1 MLGLRSALTW
11 LLPELPSW
19 LAAEI
24 ARAEHCRREMQCK
37 GTSPRPSPPTPPST
51 TSTQPEQEAGLL
63 AHHHHHHHDQSL
75 DSQIADDAVFLEQQ
89 SYPRAS
95 FPSNYTDDIMQFGL
109 QRNIETDVSVYEKR
123 DSSPD
128 SPPSQVCIFFVSF
141 KNNEIKCH
149 NIFRPAQF

>member
-37 GTSPRPSPPTPPST
+37 GTSPRPTPPTPPST
-51 TSTQPEQEAGLL
+51 TSTQPEHDLAALNLL
-63 AHHHHHHHDQSL
+63 ETANTTATTTHEQSL
-75 DSQIADDAVFLEQQ
+75 DSQLSEEMLFQQELLKQSDYEPYVDEIA
-89 SYPRAS
+89 R
-95 FPSNYTDDIMQFGL
+95 FGL
-109 QRNIETDVSVYEKR
+109 RKHIPMEANNFENR

-128 SPPSQVCIFFVSF
+128 SPPSQVRHLKKK
-141 KNNEIKCH
+141 KNCYGIGK
-149 NIFRPAQF
+149 

>member
-37 GTSPRPSPPTPPST
+37 GTSPRPTPPTPPST
-51 TSTQPEQEAGLL
+51 TSTQPEHDLAALNLL
-63 AHHHHHHHDQSL
+63 DAVTTTNTTTTNEQSI
-75 DSQIADDAVFLEQQ
+75 DSQMSEELLYQQELLKQAEYEPYIDEIA
-89 SYPRAS
+89 R
-95 FPSNYTDDIMQFGL
+95 FGL
-109 QRNIETDVSVYEKR
+109 QRNIETEANVFDNR

-128 SPPSQVCIFFVSF
+128 SPPSQVTINF
-141 KNNEIKCH
+141 IY
-149 NIFRPAQF
+149 

>member
-37 GTSPRPSPPTPPST
+37 GTSPRPTPPTPPST
-51 TSTQPEQEAGLL
+51 TSTQPDQDALILEGTTTN
-63 AHHHHHHHDQSL
+63 DQSIE
-75 DSQIADDAVFLEQQ
+75 SQVPEDILYQEQLRQ
-89 SYPRAS
+89 G
-95 FPSNYTDDIMQFGL
+95 SNYTQMDEIVNFGL
-109 QRNIETDVSVYEKR
+109 QRNVEANVNIFENR

-128 SPPSQVCIFFVSF
+128 SPPSQVQKLFNAIAHFLLLL
-141 KNNEIKCH
+141 IL
-149 NIFRPAQF
+149 